1 LKAVSQKSL
10 NTEYANVVAGETKR
24 GNSVAN
30 SFAGPKYQDFT
41 VLDAEG
47 HVVGHIRVKPSGI
60 SWRKADHG
68 KWHRL
73 KLNRFAELAIEHGDE
88 TDQ

>member
-1 LKAVSQKSL
+1 LRAVPQKAV
-10 NTEYANVVAGETKR
+10 NAYDANVVGANTRREIAM
-24 GNSVAN
+24 AN

-41 VLDAEG
+41 VLDSEG
-47 HVVGHIRVKPSGI
+47 HVVGHIRVKPSGVL
-60 SWRKADHG
+60 WRKADHG